1 MEALL
6 ALLFWKLS
14 FFASG
19 LGLIVIGAVATSII
33 LFWEWRWAFISLLV
47 VQTGVCIL
55 VMNVHGAPQDWAAL
69 QIIVMALCVLLLAL
83 SAQQIYPAMSKR
95 RPGSWLLRGMAL
107 LLLLASWQIFNLKL
121 ALPLIS
127 PKILPLFLWLGLCT
141 LVLLSLSDDA
151 FFTGIA
157 LLLWCIPVQAMIEI
171 LLPMPQLFILVNIL
185 EIMLALACSYLVLTG
200 RAPVPEE
207 QVTTDLTFTI
217 YAEAPPTFAGYGE
230 NGMNGD
236 HTLAGSSPTQR
247 ALPPE
252 LAAEYPFAVE
262 GSQ

>member
-6 ALLFWKLS
+6 ASFFLKLS

-19 LGLIVIGAVATSII
+19 LGLILIGAVATSII
-33 LFWEWRWAFISLLV
+33 LFWEWRWAFVSVLV

-55 VMNVHGAPQDWAAL
+55 VMHVHGAPQDWAAL
-69 QIIVMALCVLLLAL
+69 QIMVMGLCVLMLAL
-83 SAQQIYPAMSKR
+83 SAQQTHTMMSKR
-95 RPGSWLLRGMAL
+95 RPGSLLLRSMAV

-127 PKILPLFLWLGLCT
+127 PTILPLFLWLGLCT

-171 LLPMPQLFILVNIL
+171 LLPMPQLFILINIL
-185 EIMLALACSYLVLTG
+185 EILITLACSYLVLTG

-207 QVTTDLTFTI
+207 QVITDLTFPVYTEM
-217 YAEAPPTFAGYGE
+217 ATPFNGYGE
-230 NGMNGD
+230 NGVNGD
-236 HTLAGSSPTQR
+236 HTLSGPSPTRR

-252 LAAEYPFAVE
+252 PSTEYPFAVGE
-262 GSQ
+262 SQ